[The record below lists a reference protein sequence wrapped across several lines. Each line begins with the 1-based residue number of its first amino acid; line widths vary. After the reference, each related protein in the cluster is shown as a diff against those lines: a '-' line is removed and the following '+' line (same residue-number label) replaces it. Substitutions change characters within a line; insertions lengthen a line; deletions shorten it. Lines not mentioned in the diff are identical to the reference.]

1 MKHWRTGIW
10 IVAIVVTFI
19 GCGKGDD
26 KFIPDTSSGIKIL
39 NAVPGTEAYDAVL
52 NEKALAV
59 NLKSGEQSAYVY
71 FRAKKY
77 IATVYPT
84 GNSSQLIIR
93 GEVSLR
99 NQHLTTIFV
108 GRDFKAVPAAVV
120 IDDDITSPTKEG
132 NARVRFISMSNIVI
146 SPGQP
151 MSVDVVVDA
160 TIVQRNLGF
169 TAVAIMDIPEGDHTL
184 DLYRANDATKT
195 SLLKTG
201 KIPFSVKAGERHTVW
216 FNGDNSTS
224 DLKIF
229 TYQTGK

>member
-10 IVAIVVTFI
+10 MVAIVVTFI
-19 GCGKGDD
+19 GCGKRDD
-26 KFIPDTSSGIKIL
+26 KFIPDTNSGIKLL
-39 NAVPGTEAYDAVL
+39 NAVPGTESFDAL
-52 NEKALAV
+52 IDGKALV
-59 NLKSGEQSAYVY
+59 TNLKSGEQSAYSY

-77 IATVYPT
+77 IVSVRPN
-84 GNSSQLIIR
+84 GSQNQFIG

-99 NQHLTTIFV
+99 NQHLTTIFL
-108 GRDFKAVPAAVV
+108 GRDFRAIPGAVV
-120 IDDDITSPTKEG
+120 VDDDVTTPTKDG

-146 SPGQP
+146 SANQP
-151 MSVDVVVDA
+151 MSLDLVVDT

-169 TAVAIMDIPEGDHTL
+169 TAVAILDIPAGDHTL
-184 DLYRANDATKT
+184 DLRRANDLTKT
-195 SLLKTG
+195 SQLKGG

-216 FNGDNSTS
+216 FAGDNTTS